1 MISFDFNTKVYYKDI
16 DKMGVVYYT
25 RYLEYFEAART
36 EMLKS
41 IGRIVTNIENKGFF
55 LPVVSAHCDYKQGAN
70 FEDEITIRTFIKE
83 MPKARMKIE
92 YEVLKDDILLAS
104 GYTIHGFIDHDGKAK
119 RPPKLFQQVMQEY
132 F

>member
-1 MISFDFNTKVYYKDI
+1 MISFDYNIKVYYKDI

-41 IGRIVTNIENKGFF
+41 IGLIVTDIENKGFF

-70 FEDEITIRTFIKE
+70 FEDEITIRTSIKK

-92 YEVLKDDILLAS
+92 YEVLKDDNLLAS
-104 GYTIHGFIDHDGKAK
+104 GYTIHGFIDHDGNAK
-119 RPPKLFQQVMQEY
+119 RPPKLFQQVMQNY

>member
-1 MISFDFNTKVYYKDI
+1 VILFDYTTKIYYRDI
-16 DKMGVVYYT
+16 DQMGVVYYT

-41 IGRIVTNIENKGFF
+41 IGLIVTDIENEGFF
-55 LPVVSAHCDYKQGAN
+55 LPVVSAHCDYKQSAK
-70 FEDEITIRTFIKE
+70 FEDEIIVRTSINE

-92 YEVLKDDILLAS
+92 YDVLKNETVLAT
-104 GYTIHGFIDHDGKAK
+104 GYTLHGFTDHNGKAK
-119 RPPKLFQQVMQEY
+119 RPPKSFQLVMQKY

>member
-1 MISFDFNTKVYYKDI
+1 MISFDYNIKVYYKDI

-41 IGRIVTNIENKGFF
+41 IGLIVTDIENKGFF

-104 GYTIHGFIDHDGKAK
+104 GYTIHGFIDHDGIAK